1 MRSTENASRWSA
13 RRISLLAGASAVIT
27 LVVIGQLFNA
37 DKTTGVLTSQ
47 SSVVAVAF
55 TTMGAM
61 VLVSMPGHLVGR
73 LMLAAG
79 GAASMGVLSASWT
92 NLLFLDWL
100 SQWSWWPAYGL
111 IVLALL
117 VFPDGRLPSPRWRPV
132 AWLVIAGT
140 VVASVA
146 FAVAALDDPR
156 NLMNTD
162 DAGVAATGRA
172 QLLVQIG
179 LLTIAAVMGA
189 LVAVLVSLLLR
200 WRRAGGETRAQ
211 LACLVAAGILL
222 VIGLVL
228 HVLGLTGAWAIMVV
242 ALPAGM
248 AIAILRY
255 RLYGLDQV
263 INRTI
268 VWLVMSLLVIAGF
281 VALVALLRDLLM
293 SGNTSNASLV
303 ATGLVAVAF
312 EPVRGRVQRGVN
324 RLLYGDRDDPYQVI
338 TRLGDLLGR
347 TVEPNAVLP
356 LLTGTI
362 AGSLRVP
369 HVAVEVEGREG
380 PRIIAA
386 HGTSNTPV
394 ESFDMVTRGER
405 VGRLLVANRSATSRF
420 TAVER
425 RLLNDL
431 ALHAAV
437 AADAVRLVHDL
448 QDSRERLI
456 TAREEERRR
465 LRRDLHDGLGP
476 TLAGMAM
483 QVRAAQK
490 LVADQP
496 RTTRILDALAAD
508 LQTCT
513 GEVRQLVNQL
523 RPPALDRGLAAALRN
538 ECARF
543 DSGTLSVRLQVDDD
557 LQGLPAAIEVAA
569 YRIVAEAL
577 TNVTRHSQAT
587 TCRVTVRLDRALGL
601 EIVDDGVGLGP
612 RRPGGV
618 GLDSMRERATEL
630 GGEFEITDAAPH
642 GTSIRVRLPF
652 QPAENSLASETRP
665 ATGHG
670 PITGPSRA
678 AESSRSTDG
687 SRPGGHVEG
696 RRPEE
701 HPTAEWPPGTDPT
714 TVCPPGER
722 RVGSDPVDAGRPS
735 VADGHQAAAIH
746 RSGQSSPPTD
756 PESGLP
762 SPRTGEVGTGPG
774 ERLDGAGIP
783 TPDGGGD
790 RIR

>member
-1 MRSTENASRWSA
+1 MRSTENAGRGSA
-13 RRISLLAGASAVIT
+13 RRIGVLAGAAAAVV
-27 LVVIGQLFNA
+27 LVGVGQLLNA
-37 DKTTGVLTSQ
+37 DDTTALLTGEGL
-47 SSVVAVAF
+47 VIAIAF
-55 TTMGAM
+55 TTLGAM
-61 VLVSMPGHLVGR
+61 VLVSLPGHLVGR

-79 GAASMGVLSASWT
+79 GAASIGVLSASWT
-92 NLLFLDWL
+92 SLLFLDWL

-111 IVLALL
+111 IVLSLL
-117 VFPDGRLPSPRWRPV
+117 VFPDGHLPSPRWRPV
-132 AWLVIAGT
+132 ALLVIACT

-162 DAGVAATGRA
+162 EVGPAPTGRA

-179 LLTIAAVMGA
+179 LLAVGTTMVA
-189 LVAVLVSLLLR
+189 LVAVLGSLLLR

-211 LACLVAAGILL
+211 LACLVAAGVLM

-228 HVLGLTGAWAIMVV
+228 EVMQLPGAWVIMVV

-281 VALVALLRDLLM
+281 VGLVALLRELLM
-293 SGNTSNASLV
+293 AGNTSNASLV

-338 TRLGDLLGR
+338 TRLSDLLGR

-356 LLTGTI
+356 RLTGTI

-405 VGRLLVANRSATSRF
+405 VGRLLVGNRSATSRF
-420 TAVER
+420 TPLER

-496 RTTRILDALAAD
+496 RTARILDALAVD

-577 TNVTRHSQAT
+577 TNVTRHSQAA

-618 GLDSMRERATEL
+618 GLDSMRERAAEL

-652 QPAENSLASETRP
+652 QPAENGLASESTT

-670 PITGPSRA
+670 PTTGPDRA
-678 AESSRSTDG
+678 AENSRSGDG
-687 SRPGGHVEG
+687 SPPGGHVEG
-696 RRPEE
+696 RRPDE
-701 HPTAEWPPGTDPT
+701 HPAAEWPSGTDPT
-714 TVCPPGER
+714 AVGPPGER
-722 RVGSDPVDAGRPS
+722 RTGSDPVDTGRPS
-735 VADGHQAAAIH
+735 VPDGHQAGAVQ
-746 RSGQSSPPTD
+746 RDGQSSPSTD

-762 SPRTGEVGTGPG
+762 SPRTGEVGTGPEG
-774 ERLDGAGIP
+774 RLDGAGIP